1 MAAVV
6 PPLASP
12 HPLCTYADFWALVA
26 SGRVPVPVLVKYV
39 AVCVCVCWSCHRLG
53 GTDVVEIP
61 DVFLPAE
68 EYLDMFDSESDSSG
82 DLGHSDS
89 DAELVEVS

>member
-1 MAAVV
+1 MYIRPA
-6 PPLASP
+6 
-12 HPLCTYADFWALVA
+12 HFD
-26 SGRVPVPVLVKYV
+26 
-39 AVCVCVCWSCHRLG
+39 RLS

-61 DVFLPAE
+61 DGVFLPAE

-82 DLGHSDS
+82 HSDS

>member
-1 MAAVV
+1 LAA
-6 PPLASP
+6 
-12 HPLCTYADFWALVA
+12 T
-26 SGRVPVPVLVKYV
+26 GRVPVPVLVKYV
-39 AVCVCVCWSCHRLG
+39 AVFSCLLVLSPDRLG
-53 GTDVVEIP
+53 GTDVVEMP
-61 DVFLPAE
+61 DVFLPAD

>member
-1 MAAVV
+1 M
-6 PPLASP
+6 
-12 HPLCTYADFWALVA
+12 LCQDCCPAFMM
-26 SGRVPVPVLVKYV
+26 VKFV
-39 AVCVCVCWSCHRLG
+39 AVCLRVCWSCHRFG

-61 DVFLPAE
+61 NVFLPAE

-89 DAELVEVS
+89 DLSWLRSPK

>member
-1 MAAVV
+1 
-6 PPLASP
+6 
-12 HPLCTYADFWALVA
+12 
-26 SGRVPVPVLVKYV
+26 
-39 AVCVCVCWSCHRLG
+39 
-53 GTDVVEIP
+53 VVEIP

-68 EYLDMFDSESDSSG
+68 EYLDLFDSESDSSG